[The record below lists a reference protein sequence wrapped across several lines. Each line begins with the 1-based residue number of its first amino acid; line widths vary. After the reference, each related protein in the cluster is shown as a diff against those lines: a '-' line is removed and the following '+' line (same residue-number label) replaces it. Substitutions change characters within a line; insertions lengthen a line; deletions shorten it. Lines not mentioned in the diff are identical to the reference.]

1 MGQAKRSLEEIEA
14 RGFNSYDTIVCIE
27 CISEP
32 AVRAFID
39 QNGVSAKCSYC
50 EEISEHTI
58 EFDLLLELILKSL
71 SYEWNSPN
79 DECLPWNSREG
90 GYYGTE
96 VFDTWDLLL
105 DVIGFDV
112 EKDSL
117 ISDVVNAI
125 CNEQWCEKKHYSLS
139 KDKVLLYGWKAFSD
153 FVKNTA
159 RFVFYKARNPKYDA
173 DQHDEMNPVDILES
187 IGQMVKELGLVK
199 IIKKDT
205 EFKRIRTTKTDE
217 NFSTAEDLGSP
228 PADKAVF
235 ANRMSPS
242 GIHMF
247 YGAFDV
253 KTALKETYETSEDEV
268 KAFCATFKAV
278 LDLVVID
285 LSSEFEIPSLFD
297 AERRDKRGAIKF
309 LIDFVEDFSKPIQR
323 SDGAH
328 VEYVPTQIVTEYF
341 RHLLTVNNQ
350 RIDAVI
356 YPSSKEK
363 SGKAIVIFANSAQC
377 IEPNEAIQN
386 ALLVLHNVETFDPK
400 LKLEK
405 P

>member
-1 MGQAKRSLEEIEA
+1 M
-14 RGFNSYDTIVCIE
+14 
-27 CISEP
+27 
-32 AVRAFID
+32 
-39 QNGVSAKCSYC
+39 
-50 EEISEHTI
+50 
-58 EFDLLLELILKSL
+58 
-71 SYEWNSPN
+71 
-79 DECLPWNSREG
+79 
-90 GYYGTE
+90 
-96 VFDTWDLLL
+96 
-105 DVIGFDV
+105 
-112 EKDSL
+112 
-117 ISDVVNAI
+117 
-125 CNEQWCEKKHYSLS
+125 
-139 KDKVLLYGWKAFSD
+139 
-153 FVKNTA
+153 
-159 RFVFYKARNPKYDA
+159 
-173 DQHDEMNPVDILES
+173 
-187 IGQMVKELGLVK
+187 
-199 IIKKDT
+199 
-205 EFKRIRTTKTDE
+205 
-217 NFSTAEDLGSP
+217 GSP

-242 GIHMF
+242 GIPMF

-278 LDLVVID
+278 RDLVVID
-285 LSSEFEIPSLFD
+285 MSSEFEIPSLFD
-297 AERRDKRGAIKF
+297 AERRYKRGAIKF